1 MFGKCYY
8 GVFKNK
14 FIIFIISFKSFDKDI
29 IISKAIEIAEISLD
43 LLAEFSLYSIHFEK
57 SHTILT
63 MNR

>member
-8 GVFKNK
+8 GVFIDK
-14 FIIFIISFKSFDKDI
+14 FTIFSISFKRFDKDI
-29 IISKAIEIAEISLD
+29 IINNNMESTEINLY
-43 LLAEFSLYSIHFEK
+43 LLIGFSLYSIHFET